1 MSKYNIDFFDVDKG
15 IPSATMAD
23 YGITLNGAA
32 AHLLSGWKYARLGL
46 DREKKIIVVA
56 PHNNDEAASGSIA
69 IGSRAKEQPYLRI
82 NSKDFL
88 RLVAHQ
94 CDIALKPSFRC
105 LARWDNEESL
115 LLIELNNIIESE
127 KTSRRRKG

>member
-23 YGITLNGAA
+23 YGITLNTAA
-32 AHLLSGWKYARLGL
+32 ADLLSGWKYARLGL
-46 DREKKIIVVA
+46 DREKNIVVVA
-56 PHNNDEAASGSIA
+56 PHNNDEAVSGSIA
-69 IGSRAKEQPYLRI
+69 IGSRAKDQPYLRI

-94 CDIALKPSFRC
+94 CNVALKPSFRC
-105 LARWDNEESL
+105 LARWDDEESL
-115 LLIELNNIIESE
+115 LLIELNSVLES
-127 KTSRRRKG
+127 KKPSHKRKS

>member
-23 YGITLNGAA
+23 YGITLNAA
-32 AHLLSGWKYARLGL
+32 AANFLSGWKYARLGL
-46 DREKKIIVVA
+46 DREKRIIAIA
-56 PHNNDEAASGSIA
+56 PHNNDENGPSSID
-69 IGSRAKEQPYLRI
+69 IGNRAKEQPYLRI

-94 CDIALKPSFRC
+94 CDISLKPSFRC
-105 LARWDNEESL
+105 LARWDSEESL
-115 LLIELNNIIESE
+115 LLIELNNILESP
-127 KTSRRRKG
+127 KSSHKRRG